1 MILQKADLTQKIHRD
16 SMLEKIQSEKEN
28 VDLLLNWG
36 LLDEQPLGWRA
47 AWLLRLVLK
56 KNDPRLKDRLSEI
69 LSRFSSF
76 SESQKREWLKTME
89 HQTIEE
95 DQEGILFDLAIT
107 EWRNIHNH
115 PALRASA
122 ANMIFITLKKYP
134 ELKEELAHL
143 MTTEYVGLLSPGIQK
158 GVLREW
164 QKFS

>member
-1 MILQKADLTQKIHRD
+1 
-16 SMLEKIQSEKEN
+16 MLEKIQSEKEN

-122 ANMIFITLKKYP
+122 AFTLKSLSSFYY
-134 ELKEELAHL
+134 
-143 MTTEYVGLLSPGIQK
+143 TTFYGF
-158 GVLREW
+158 
-164 QKFS
+164 FSFAF